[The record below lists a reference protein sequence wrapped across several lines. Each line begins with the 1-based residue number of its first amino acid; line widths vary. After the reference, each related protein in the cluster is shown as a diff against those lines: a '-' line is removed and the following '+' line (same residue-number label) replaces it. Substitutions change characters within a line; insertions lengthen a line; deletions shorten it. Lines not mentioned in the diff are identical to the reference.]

1 MSKPIIIYT
10 KINTKYQIY
19 PFRSNGSNKKRV
31 KKFQNKKQIL
41 RIQET
46 PIWEYFY
53 NPIPKFYPHLGNKQL
68 LHLTSHHSPSRLGLS
83 FRVALDLS
91 AHACLSRSC
100 PHSSE
105 NRDWFCCSRSLLPF
119 SSTPNPSRLILL
131 VPISKIQSS
140 PPLFLYIQT
149 YKKFLPMMHK
159 DSTSIVDVWSSIR
172 FDAWLWLCSEL
183 DLKNNGLWFG
193 QVSDGLEWLQS
204 GWGVTQPCW
213 WRILGLVADWFLFLF
228 YFLLFYFNTMEE
240 VHKLK
245 FLSRV
250 CSSEFCYFYH
260 NFSYCILLSNCNL
273 IGMVF
278 YFFKFHLIICLVM

>member
-1 MSKPIIIYT
+1 MD
-10 KINTKYQIY
+10 QI
-19 PFRSNGSNKKRV
+19 KKRV

-53 NPIPKFYPHLGNKQL
+53 NPIPKFYPHLENKQL

-100 PHSSE
+100 PHSPE

-159 DSTSIVDVWSSIR
+159 YSTSIVDVWSSIR

-183 DLKNNGLWFG
+183 DLKNNGRFG
-193 QVSDGLEWLQS
+193 
-204 GWGVTQPCW
+204 CW
-213 WRILGLVADWFLFLF
+213 WVRIGGFGCVWLMGCGLGMLVMGYSGFSLVEVLLGLAGGGYWVWW
-228 YFLLFYFNTMEE
+228 
-240 VHKLK
+240 
-245 FLSRV
+245 
-250 CSSEFCYFYH
+250 
-260 NFSYCILLSNCNL
+260 
-273 IGMVF
+273 
-278 YFFKFHLIICLVM
+278 